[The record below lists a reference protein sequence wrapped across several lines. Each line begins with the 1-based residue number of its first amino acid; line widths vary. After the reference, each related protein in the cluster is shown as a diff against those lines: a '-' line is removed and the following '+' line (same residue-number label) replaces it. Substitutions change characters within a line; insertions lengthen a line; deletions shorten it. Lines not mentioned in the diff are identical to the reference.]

1 MYVIT
6 FGSVVTLPRDGTI
19 PVAKIMYK
27 HRMKKVALA
36 AGIFKRRTKQQHV
49 YHANTNP
56 ALFF

>member
-1 MYVIT
+1 MA